1 MSPTEP
7 GAAGE
12 RGARLLLA
20 ALVTAL
26 FVFLLWLRVTGFGAL
41 DQTALFYVGLPAL
54 LAVLVVLFAR
64 PRSAVGIALAVLT
77 VALLLA
83 GPLLG
88 EGMVCLVIAA
98 PLLYGV
104 TALVAWFLVRV
115 TGSGDDRSSHVL
127 VVLPLLVL
135 LTAEGIG
142 GFSLLPREGRGEGGR
157 VVAAGPEHVAAA
169 LAEPPEYDEPE
180 ALFLRSVPFPTPV
193 EAAGEGLEPGD
204 TRHVTFTDRRVLRP
218 CAEPEPRHMELEV
231 AESHTHAYGGRV
243 VFTVT
248 DDTAFDRWM
257 RMHGAEVVWE
267 RSATGGTRLD
277 WTLEYERTFEPSW
290 YFGPVQAYAA
300 DRAAAY
306 LADTFAEAALG
317 RAALEQ
323 AQGER

>member
-1 MSPTEP
+1 MSPP
-7 GAAGE
+7 GPVPAGE
-12 RGARLLLA
+12 RSARLLLA
-20 ALVTAL
+20 VLVTAL
-26 FVFLLWLRVTGFGAL
+26 FAFLLWLRVTGFGAL

-54 LAVLVVLFAR
+54 LTVLVVLFAR

-115 TGSGDDRSSHVL
+115 TGGNDDRSTHVL
-127 VVLPLLVL
+127 VALPLLIL
-135 LTAEGIG
+135 LTAEGVG
-142 GFSLLPREGRGEGGR
+142 GFSLLPREGQGEGGR

-169 LAEPPEYDEPE
+169 LAAPPEYGEPE
-180 ALFLRSVPFPTPV
+180 ALFLRSVPFPEPV
-193 EAAGEGLEPGD
+193 EASGEGLEPGD
-204 TRHVTFTDRRVLRP
+204 VRHVAFTDRRALRP
-218 CAEPEPRHMELEV
+218 GAEAEPRHMDLEV
-231 AESHTHAYGGRV
+231 VQSHTHAYGGRV
-243 VFTVT
+243 VFAVT

-257 RMHGAEVVWE
+257 SMHGAEVVWE

-290 YFGPVQAYAA
+290 YFGPAQSYAT
-300 DRAAAY
+300 DLAASY
-306 LADTFAEAALG
+306 LADTFAEAALEQ
-317 RAALEQ
+317 ADLEQ
-323 AQGER
+323 TREER